1 MDLGAC
7 PQYHICPPIKDIII
21 ASQLS
26 YLYEERAG
34 ATFKNAVVITLWAT
48 VFLSQCLMGLNI
60 LRLGPFRTLGVK
72 MSHLP
77 VHKRFAVSLF
87 LCIACPVSPALLLFI
102 NARLAREV
110 RVKDKRFEQLSK
122 GEITVKNT
130 ECLFNV
136 YAERMEV
143 QKKKDR
149 LENII
154 ANSYLLDI
162 GLENTPQV
170 LIQFLVVLVA
180 ASPAPRFPW
189 LAGVEAVFDTHDS
202 ASLASSLLFYLS
214 IAWSLKSIHMGIFST
229 LLYRKDYS
237 VGDYGKVLVL
247 ANILLGASAR
257 ILAIVLAFVPFLG
270 LFNHMYLHQT
280 DTRLTYSQDLWTDEV
295 KDIILLSRQ
304 DYRK

>member
-1 MDLGAC
+1 MVC
-7 PQYHICPPIKDIII
+7 SSRPPGIDTMTTYTRCSDSVLCAPLMVDAAVREWLRQTLREDVARGEIGEEIRRLLTAFYVDDGVL
-21 ASQLS
+21 AS
-26 YLYEERAG
+26 
-34 ATFKNAVVITLWAT
+34 TDP
-48 VFLSQCLMGLNI
+48 VFLQDALDKLVGLFDRVG
-60 LRLGPFRTLGVK
+60 LRTNTTK
-72 MSHLP
+72 TE
-77 VHKRFAVSLF
+77 AVT
-87 LCIACPVSPALLLFI
+87 CWPGKIRAC
-102 NARLAREV
+102 
-110 RVKDKRFEQLSK
+110 QSK
-122 GEITVKNT
+122 E
-130 ECLFNV
+130 V

-202 ASLASSLLFYLS
+202 ASLASSLLFYFS